1 MVETRRWYNN
11 DDFEQSTKVHSRKRN
26 GRKQD
31 GGEEDMVRELRPKM
45 GLIYALFTGSSMPN
59 FKKTIQLYCRMV
71 V

>member
-1 MVETRRWYNN
+1 MDERRRYNN
-11 DDFEQSTKVHSRKRN
+11 NDVEQSTKVHSRKRN

-45 GLIYALFTGSSMPN
+45 GLIYALLPGSSMPN

-71 V
+71 M